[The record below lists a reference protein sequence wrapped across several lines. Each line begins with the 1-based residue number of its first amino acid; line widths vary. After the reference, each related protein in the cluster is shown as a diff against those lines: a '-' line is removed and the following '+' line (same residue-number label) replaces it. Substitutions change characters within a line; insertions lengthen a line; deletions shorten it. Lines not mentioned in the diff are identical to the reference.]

1 MAALFSDGTHHRP
14 LKSECIT
21 TRQKLKSQFRHK
33 TASLLVLVLISV
45 PTGVWGQSNL
55 VASSNLS
62 VSNSSPAKIS
72 PAASRNIVTIQRV
85 EATRLE
91 CIQGRRSICGKIL
104 KVLPDGLVVDS
115 GYTDL
120 LRPPLT
126 RGWLVPGSVTTRR
139 TANLVEGNEPDSVA
153 VGVVYLTDL
162 PKSRGK
168 KPKPYD
174 YVIIEG
180 YPAGQYTYPSVG
192 SVEHTVRRFCTTLPK
207 AVQFNLQALADKN
220 QPRS

>member
-1 MAALFSDGTHHRP
+1 MSAPS
-14 LKSECIT
+14 
-21 TRQKLKSQFRHK
+21 QVKLQLRLK
-33 TASLLVLVLISV
+33 TAALLVLVLISV
-45 PTGVWGQSNL
+45 PAGAWGQSNL
-55 VASSNLS
+55 VASSDLS
-62 VSNSSPAKIS
+62 VSNSSPATIS
-72 PAASRNIVTIQRV
+72 KPANRNIVTIERV
-85 EATRLE
+85 EAVRLE

-126 RGWLVPGSVTTRR
+126 RAWLLPGSVTARR

-207 AVQFNLQALADKN
+207 AVEFNLQTMVDKN
-220 QPRS
+220 QPKS

>member
-1 MAALFSDGTHHRP
+1 MSAPS
-14 LKSECIT
+14 
-21 TRQKLKSQFRHK
+21 QVKLQLRHK
-33 TASLLVLVLISV
+33 TAALLVLVLTSF
-45 PTGVWGQSNL
+45 PAGAWGQSNL
-55 VASSNLS
+55 VASSTPP
-62 VSNSSPAKIS
+62 VSNANPATISSP
-72 PAASRNIVTIQRV
+72 ASRNIVTIERV
-85 EATRLE
+85 EAVRLE

-126 RGWLVPGSVTTRR
+126 RAWLLPGSVTARR

-180 YPAGQYTYPSVG
+180 YPAGQYTYRSVG

-207 AVQFNLQALADKN
+207 AVQFNLQTMVDKN

>member
-1 MAALFSDGTHHRP
+1 MSAPSQVKLQLRRKTAAL
-14 LKSECIT
+14 L
-21 TRQKLKSQFRHK
+21 
-33 TASLLVLVLISV
+33 ALVLISI
-45 PTGVWGQSNL
+45 PAGVWGQSNL
-55 VASSNLS
+55 VASSDLS
-62 VSNSSPAKIS
+62 ISNPSPAKIS
-72 PAASRNIVTIQRV
+72 TAANRNIITIERI

-126 RGWLVPGSVTTRR
+126 RAWLVPGSVTARR
-139 TANLVEGNEPDSVA
+139 TANMVEGNEPDSVA

-192 SVEHTVRRFCTTLPK
+192 KVEHTVRRFCTTLPK
-207 AVQFNLQALADKN
+207 AVQFNLQAMVDKN

>member
-1 MAALFSDGTHHRP
+1 
-14 LKSECIT
+14 
-21 TRQKLKSQFRHK
+21 
-33 TASLLVLVLISV
+33 
-45 PTGVWGQSNL
+45 
-55 VASSNLS
+55 
-62 VSNSSPAKIS
+62 
-72 PAASRNIVTIQRV
+72 
-85 EATRLE
+85 
-91 CIQGRRSICGKIL
+91 
-104 KVLPDGLVVDS
+104 LVVDS

-126 RGWLVPGSVTTRR
+126 RAWLVPGSVTARR

-180 YPAGQYTYPSVG
+180 YPAGQYTYRSVG

-207 AVQFNLQALADKN
+207 AVEFNLQTMVDKN
-220 QPRS
+220 QPKS